1 LGTLGQ
7 ARHQY
12 QRVDHPVGIHQL
24 RELILQKAHQERE
37 PIPLKHTAAEVA
49 VLIQLAR
56 VPEVMAVLAVVEAET
71 TALVRLVMEIH
82 LLHLHHK
89 EITVEPVVLRRG
101 ILVGLAAVAQEAAV
115 QMLQGR

>member
-37 PIPLKHTAAEVA
+37 PIPLKHTAAEV
-49 VLIQLAR
+49 
-56 VPEVMAVLAVVEAET
+56 AET